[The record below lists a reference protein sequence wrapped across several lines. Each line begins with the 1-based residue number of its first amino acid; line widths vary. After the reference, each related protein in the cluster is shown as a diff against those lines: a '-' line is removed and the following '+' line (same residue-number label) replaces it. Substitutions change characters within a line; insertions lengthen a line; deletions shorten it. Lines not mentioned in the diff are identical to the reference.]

1 MSTLDRLAGM
11 LGFVRM
17 TPSGGPVESP
27 AGPVPETGDMRLF
40 PYPPNTLAPQNLTF
54 AAARAI
60 LEEHEQGRFGLSAA
74 LARTVLR
81 DPDLA
86 AALNRRLL
94 ALVGSPHCIEAATT
108 TGAGERYARD
118 LAVRFRTMVPRAA
131 ELDMA
136 RDAILLGASLGQLVW
151 WFHEATGEIVPVL
164 DPWPMDYAEHEEYE
178 DAWYVVAKSGRI
190 RITPGDGRWVLYTP
204 WSPRNPYYY
213 GAIRQAAEW
222 FLRASNASRDY
233 GRFIELSGQGI
244 IKAYVPS
251 GSRKSPEYN
260 SFIGSLRNLGR
271 NAVAPLPRGKE
282 PHESYDLEIE
292 ALSADLHKV
301 FVEMLRVASGKLRLC
316 ILGEDLS
323 SQNQKVGTNASSETG
338 LKVSRALVAADAETW
353 AECLRAQVLT
363 PWANYKGRVELAPFA
378 YYDLEDDADKKAE
391 AEAAN
396 TAADALTKWASLVA
410 AAKVDRVVDVVGAAE
425 RWGVPLLEAPPAEPA
440 RSRAPARRLVLRAP
454 AWEGWRRAA

>member
-1 MSTLDRLAGM
+1 MSTLDRLAGL

-17 TPSGGPVESP
+17 SPSGGPAESP
-27 AGPVPETGDMRLF
+27 AGAVPETGEMRVA
-40 PYPPNTLAPQNLTF
+40 PYPPNTLTPQSLTF
-54 AAARAI
+54 AVARAI
-60 LEEHEQGRFGLSAA
+60 LEEHESGRFGLSAA

-118 LAVRFRTMVPRAA
+118 LAVRFRTMIPRAA
-131 ELDMA
+131 ELDMV
-136 RDAILLGASLGQLVW
+136 RDAIMLGCALGQLVW
-151 WFHEATGEIVPVL
+151 WVHEDTGEILPVL
-164 DPWPMDYAEHEEYE
+164 EPWPMDYAEHEEYE
-178 DAWYVVAKSGRI
+178 DAWYVVAKTGRI

-204 WSPRNPYYY
+204 WSPRTPYYY

-222 FLRASNASRDY
+222 FLRASNGSRDY

-251 GSRKSPEYN
+251 GSRKSPEY
-260 SFIGSLRNLGR
+260 SAFINSLRNLGR

-282 PHESYDLEIE
+282 EHESYDLKIE

-338 LKVSRALVAADAETW
+338 LKVSRAVTAADAETW
-353 AECLRAQVLT
+353 AECLRAQVLS
-363 PWANYKGRVELAPFA
+363 PWASYKGRIELAPFA
-378 YYDLEDDADKKAE
+378 YYDLEEKGDAKGE
-391 AEAAN
+391 ADAAN
-396 TAADALTKWASLVA
+396 VAADALKKWGELVA
-410 AAKVDRVVDVVGAAE
+410 AAQVGRVVDVVAAAE
-425 RWGVPLLEAPPAEPA
+425 RWGIPLIEAPQPDTA
-440 RSRAPARRLVLRAP
+440 RSKVRRLVLRAP
-454 AWEGWRRAA
+454 AAKGWRRAA